1 MRNITW
7 FPGYVRCLKH
17 SIVEGKKNGQPSLEI
32 YLSRYMF
39 ISSNFE
45 DWVVVS
51 NIFNFYPYLGKIP
64 ILTNMFGMGW
74 NHQQ

>member
-7 FPGYVRCLKH
+7 CPGYVRCWNIALLK
-17 SIVEGKKNGQPSLEI
+17 EKNGQPSLEI

-64 ILTNMFGMGW
+64 ILTNIFGMGW